1 MACNW
6 FVSFC
11 SYFSSLLTSFLP
23 LSPRSK
29 NSLLFRCPILS
40 TLFKHKHG
48 PNQSDDEPKMGVKRL
63 QGGWKIKKRGAASG
77 NVMPAKMLQMVEN
90 A

>member
-1 MACNW
+1 LYLFAAISLR
-6 FVSFC
+6 FLLPF
-11 SYFSSLLTSFLP
+11 YHFSPSKS
-23 LSPRSK
+23 SP
-29 NSLLFRCPILS
+29 LFRCPILS